1 MKTGVGPRQSPGL
14 AAVSPPYARINGI
27 RFSGSD
33 GVTHPSQSHDSPGM
47 GCNRPECEVS
57 PVG

>member
-1 MKTGVGPRQSPGL
+1 MKTGLGLLQSSGL
-14 AAVSPPYARINGI
+14 TAVSPPYARANGI

-47 GCNRPECEVS
+47 CRE
-57 PVG
+57 

>member
-1 MKTGVGPRQSPGL
+1 MKTGVGPSHSPGQ
-14 AAVSPPYARINGI
+14 AAVSPPNAPNNGI

-47 GCNRPECEVS
+47 VT
-57 PVG
+57 